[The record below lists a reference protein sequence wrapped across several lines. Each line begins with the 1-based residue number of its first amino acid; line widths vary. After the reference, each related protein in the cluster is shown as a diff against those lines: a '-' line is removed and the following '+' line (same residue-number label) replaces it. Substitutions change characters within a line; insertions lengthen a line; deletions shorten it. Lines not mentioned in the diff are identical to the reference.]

1 MSNGNRTAAEHGT
14 IAVLAIQTRGA
25 ARAMPFDQMLEVNA
39 GPTTTWVQ
47 RDGRPFDP
55 LYGMQAAAMDRR
67 KWRRCCSTVHPGPST
82 RSSTK
87 PTVRMDTPAGF
98 PLKTMADL
106 RSTTTVRR

>member
-39 GPTTTWVQ
+39 GPTTTRVQ

-55 LYGMQAAAMDRR
+55 LYGMQAAAMVSPKMAPLLFDGAPRTLDEVLDEADR
-67 KWRRCCSTVHPGPST
+67 TDGH
-82 RSSTK
+82 
-87 PTVRMDTPAGF
+87 PAGF

-106 RSTTTVRR
+106 HSTTTVRR